1 VGVREEARK
10 KGYPLNDRYVLR
22 VSPDEMEAW
31 LEGGIPDEKE
41 WPKLRQSLSE
51 LGLSGLLEHPEPAPD
66 GRVIVARGNPP
77 VPGQDGRLEFLVDL
91 SHGPRKIDEHR
102 VDLREMNLVVSVRAG
117 TPVVRRIPPQPGQP
131 GHNVWGEVLTP
142 PPVKDVEFVHGEGLR
157 PDERNEVLIAERDGC
172 LVEKQGKLAVEP
184 TYTLE
189 GDVGWESGNVRFCG
203 EKLTVTGS
211 VRRGFKVL
219 AKGEVEIQGG
229 VEDEAEIEI
238 EGNLSIGGL
247 VHGAGTVV
255 RVSGNAVLGSVEYA
269 TVEVEGSL
277 VVRDYILQARIKVG
291 KRLEVVEGR
300 GLVAAGEIVVGESA
314 VLKVAGND
322 SYVPTRI
329 SVGRPPTILAEI
341 EKLRGELAL
350 LDETTEKLRRAVA
363 LGLKLKKEGKL
374 SPEKA
379 RILAK
384 LQKLFGEKML
394 AQADL
399 QEKLRKKEEVLASP
413 GKHSLQVL
421 ERVFPG
427 VTVGIGNYELAVKEE
442 LQGPLEFYL
451 EDRKV
456 RVRSLSF

>member
-1 VGVREEARK
+1 MGVREEARK

-31 LEGGIPDEKE
+31 LEGGMPEEKE

-51 LGLSGLLEHPEPAPD
+51 LGLSGLLEHPEPTPD
-66 GRVIVARGNPP
+66 GWVIVARGKPP

-91 SHGPRKIDEHR
+91 SHGPRKIDKYR
-102 VDLREMNLVVSVRAG
+102 VDLREMNLVVSVQAG
-117 TPVVRRIPPQPGQP
+117 TPVLRRIPPQPGQP
-131 GHNVWGEVLTP
+131 GYNVWGEVLTP
-142 PPVKDVEFVHGEGLR
+142 PPVKDVEFNYGEGLR
-157 PDERNEVLIAERDGC
+157 PDEGNQVLIAERDGC

-189 GDVGWESGNVRFCG
+189 GDVDWDSGNVRFYG

-238 EGNLSIGGL
+238 EGNLSVGGL

-269 TVEVEGSL
+269 RVEVEGDL
-277 VVRDYILQARIKVG
+277 TVRDYVLQARLKVG
-291 KRLEVVEGR
+291 KHLEVMEGR
-300 GLVAAGEIVVGESA
+300 GLVAAGEITVGEDA
-314 VLKVAGND
+314 ILKVAGND

-329 SVGRPPTILAEI
+329 GVGSPPRILEEI
-341 EKLRGELAL
+341 DGLRSELVL
-350 LDETTEKLRRAVA
+350 LDEVTEKLRKAIA

-374 SPEKA
+374 TPKKA
-379 RILAK
+379 KILAK
-384 LQKLFGEKML
+384 LQKVFGEKML

-399 QEKLRKKEEVLASP
+399 QEKLKEKENILQAQLKYTLRVLEKVYPGVIIAIGRYEYRIKEEIP
-413 GKHSLQVL
+413 GPV
-421 ERVFPG
+421 
-427 VTVGIGNYELAVKEE
+427 
-442 LQGPLEFYL
+442 EFYW
-451 EDRKV
+451 EENKV
-456 RVRSLSF
+456 KSRPL